1 MTDALY
7 PEALDRAALTRLRRD
22 FVGYGRTPPDV
33 TWPDGSKV
41 AVNIV
46 VNYEEGAEYSLLD
59 GDPCNDAWG
68 EYSYVIPPTVRDI
81 GTETHFEYGSR
92 VGIWRIARLLDQYEV
107 PATIAACALALER
120 TPEVGSWIA
129 EGNYDVMGH
138 GYRWT
143 EDSRLP
149 REQEQRLMRL
159 AIDSIQRSTGQRI
172 RGWMVRS
179 FPSVNTRDL
188 LVEEG
193 GFLYDSDAVNDEL
206 PYFVST
212 NGTSFLVVPYSK
224 VYNDIK
230 YLIAPTLATP
240 DDFLRNL
247 TLGLD
252 CMLEEARRG
261 YGGRMMTV
269 GVHARWTGQANRATA
284 LRGFIEHV
292 RGCEGAC
299 FMSRSAIAEHWIAT
313 QRPPAAAAK

>member
-1 MTDALY
+1 MTDPLF
-7 PEALDRAALTRLRRD
+7 PVALDRDALRRLPRD

-33 TWPDGSKV
+33 TWPDGSKL

-46 VNYEEGAEYSLLD
+46 VNFEEGAEYSMLD

-81 GTETHFEYGSR
+81 GTESHFEFGSR
-92 VGIWRIARLLDQYEV
+92 VGIWRIARLLDEYEV
-107 PATIAACALALER
+107 PATISACAVALER
-120 TPEVGSWIA
+120 TPEVGAWIA
-129 EGNYDVMGH
+129 EGHYDVMGH

-143 EDSRLP
+143 EDSRLT
-149 REQEQRLMRL
+149 RGDEQQLLRR
-159 AIDSIQRSTGQRI
+159 AIDSIKRTTGQRI

-179 FPSVNTRDL
+179 FPSVNTREL

-206 PYFVST
+206 PYFANVS
-212 NGTSFLVVPYSK
+212 GKPFLVVPYSK

-252 CMLEEARRG
+252 YMLEEGRRG
-261 YGGRMMTV
+261 HGGRMMTV

-284 LRGFIEHV
+284 LRSFIESV
-292 RGCEGAC
+292 LGSEGAC

-313 QRPPAAAAK
+313 HRPPITG